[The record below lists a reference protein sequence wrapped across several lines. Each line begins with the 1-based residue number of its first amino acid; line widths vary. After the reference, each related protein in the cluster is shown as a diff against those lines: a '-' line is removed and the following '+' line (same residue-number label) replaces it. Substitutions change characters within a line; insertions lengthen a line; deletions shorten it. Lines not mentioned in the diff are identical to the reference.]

1 MLASRKNV
9 LKILRKFDKSKVNYA
24 IMRNWEF
31 LTKDVRLGKDIDIVI
46 DSKSVGKVG
55 KILLKEGFV
64 REKISPYS
72 HHFGYAKYFPKE
84 LKLVK
89 FHFHVGGISGRHV
102 TYLSANQIL
111 NRRERISKYYVLS
124 PEDLY
129 ISLVLHSPGSKR
141 YSKVVNKLKKLD
153 KEYLR
158 VNLVNIFGWRLGTKV
173 FSSEFSAL
181 KDLKKQI
188 RSKVFWSDPIGALYV
203 IGMSVLWY
211 IPKLIRGSPV
221 VSFIGMDGAGKTTA
235 TSKMVELLKEHRI
248 KSELVYVGRGR
259 GNILPIQFFG
269 RKYKRR
275 EKRIDSNSKKNNDIK
290 FLRKVIYSLAAP
302 VFYLDF
308 LLRYFKVFVARRTK
322 KLVITDRFAT
332 DFLIMKNVPLWLR
345 NLLYILS
352 PKPDAVIYLYN
363 SPKVLY
369 KRKPGHPAGDLE
381 RQEKLYSSVLKKVK
395 KVHRVKSVNEK
406 QTVRDVSE
414 IIFDEIISN

>member
-1 MLASRKNV
+1 MRSRRDV
-9 LKILRKFDKSKVNYA
+9 LKILRNFGQSKVNYA

-31 LTKDVRLGKDIDIVI
+31 LTKDVHLGKDIDIVI
-46 DSKSVGKVG
+46 DSESVGKVG
-55 KILLKEGFV
+55 KILLKEGYI

-72 HHFGYAKYFPKE
+72 HHFGYAKYFPNE

-102 TYLSANQIL
+102 TYLSAEQIL
-111 NRRERISKYYVLS
+111 NRRERIEKYYVLS
-124 PEDLY
+124 PEELY

-141 YSKVVNKLKKLD
+141 YSKVVNKLEKLD
-153 KEYLR
+153 KEYLKF
-158 VNLVNIFGWRLGTKV
+158 NLINILGKRLGTKV
-173 FSSEFSAL
+173 FDSKFSEL
-181 KDLKKQI
+181 KNLKNQI

-203 IGMSVLWY
+203 TGMSALWY
-211 IPKLIRGSPV
+211 LPKVIVGSPV

-235 TSKMVELLKEHRI
+235 TSKMVELLKKHRI

-259 GNILPIQFFG
+259 RNILPIQFFG

-275 EKRIDSNSKKNNDIK
+275 EKQIDSNSKKNNDVN
-290 FLRKVIYSLAAP
+290 LSRKVVYSLAAP

-332 DFLIMKNVPLWLR
+332 DFLIMKNVPLWMR
-345 NLLYILS
+345 NLLYVLS
-352 PKPDAVIYLYN
+352 PKSNAIIYLYN

-381 RQEKLYSSVLKKVK
+381 RQEKLYASVLRKVK
-395 KVHRVKSVNEK
+395 KVHRVKSLNEK
-406 QTVRDVSE
+406 QTIRDVSE

>member
-141 YSKVVNKLKKLD
+141 YSKVANKLKKLD
-153 KEYLR
+153 KRYLS
-158 VNLVNIFGWRLGTKV
+158 VNLINIFGRSLGIRV
-173 FSSEFSAL
+173 FSSKFSDL
-181 KDLKKQI
+181 RNLKKQI
-188 RSKVFWSDPIGALYV
+188 RSKVFWSNPIGALYV
-203 IGMSVLWY
+203 TGMSVLWY
-211 IPKLIRGSPV
+211 LPKLILGSPV
-221 VSFIGMDGAGKTTA
+221 ISFIGMDGAGKTTA

-269 RKYKRR
+269 RKYKQR
-275 EKRIDSNSKKNNDIK
+275 EKRVDSNSKKNDDIK
-290 FLRKVIYSLAAP
+290 FSRKVIYSLSAP
-302 VFYLDF
+302 VFYFDF

-322 KLVITDRFAT
+322 KLVLTDRFAT

-345 NLLYILS
+345 NLLYLLS
-352 PKPDAVIYLYN
+352 PKPNAVIYLYN
-363 SPKVLY
+363 SPKLLY
-369 KRKPGHPAGDLE
+369 KRKPDHPAGDLE
-381 RQEKLYSSVLKKVK
+381 RQEKLYASVLEKVK

>member
-46 DSKSVGKVG
+46 DSKSVGNVG

-141 YSKVVNKLKKLD
+141 YSKVANKLKKLD
-153 KEYLR
+153 KRYLS
-158 VNLVNIFGWRLGTKV
+158 VNLINIFGRSLGTRV
-173 FSSEFSAL
+173 FSSKFSDL
-181 KDLKKQI
+181 RNLKKQI
-188 RSKVFWSDPIGALYV
+188 RSKVFWSNPIGALYV
-203 IGMSVLWY
+203 TGMSVLWY
-211 IPKLIRGSPV
+211 LPKLILGSPV
-221 VSFIGMDGAGKTTA
+221 ISFIGMDGAGKTTA

-269 RKYKRR
+269 RKYKQR
-275 EKRIDSNSKKNNDIK
+275 EKRVDSNSKKNDDIK
-290 FLRKVIYSLAAP
+290 FSRKVIYSLSAP
-302 VFYLDF
+302 VFYFDF

-322 KLVITDRFAT
+322 KLVLTDRFAT

-345 NLLYILS
+345 NLLYLLS
-352 PKPDAVIYLYN
+352 PKPNAVIYLYN
-363 SPKVLY
+363 SPKLLY
-369 KRKPGHPAGDLE
+369 KRKPDHPAGDLE
-381 RQEKLYSSVLKKVK
+381 RQEKLYASVLEKVK

>member
-141 YSKVVNKLKKLD
+141 YSKVANKLKKLD
-153 KEYLR
+153 KRYLS
-158 VNLVNIFGWRLGTKV
+158 VNLINIFGRSLGTRV
-173 FSSEFSAL
+173 FSSKFSDL
-181 KDLKKQI
+181 RNLKKQI
-188 RSKVFWSDPIGALYV
+188 RSKVFWSNPIGALYV
-203 IGMSVLWY
+203 TGMSVLWY
-211 IPKLIRGSPV
+211 LPKLILGSPV
-221 VSFIGMDGAGKTTA
+221 ISFIGMDGAGKTTA

-269 RKYKRR
+269 RKYKQR
-275 EKRIDSNSKKNNDIK
+275 EKRVDSNSKKNDDIK
-290 FLRKVIYSLAAP
+290 FSRKVIYSLSAP
-302 VFYLDF
+302 VFYFDF

-322 KLVITDRFAT
+322 KLVLTDRFAT

-345 NLLYILS
+345 NLLYLLS
-352 PKPDAVIYLYN
+352 PKPNAVIYLYN
-363 SPKVLY
+363 SPKLLY
-369 KRKPGHPAGDLE
+369 KRKPDHPAGDLE
-381 RQEKLYSSVLKKVK
+381 RQEKLYASVLEKVK

>member
-1 MLASRKNV
+1 MTSRESA
-9 LKILRKFDKSKVNYA
+9 LKILMKFGQSKVNYV

-31 LTKDVRLGKDIDIVI
+31 LTAEVNLGKDIDIVV
-46 DSKSVGKVG
+46 DSASVGKVA
-55 KILLKEGFV
+55 KILLKEGYV
-64 REKISPYS
+64 RERISPYS
-72 HHFGYAKYFPKE
+72 HHFGYAKYFPQE

-102 TYLSANQIL
+102 TYLSAKQL
-111 NRRERISKYYVLS
+111 LKRRKKIGKYYVVS

-141 YSKVVNKLKKLD
+141 YSKVANKLKNLD
-153 KEYLR
+153 NVYLKS
-158 VNLVNIFGWRLGTKV
+158 NLVNIFGTSFGTKV
-173 FSSEFSAL
+173 FKRRFSKL
-181 KDLKKQI
+181 NTLKKRI
-188 RSKVFWSDPIGALYV
+188 RSKVFWSDPSGALYAT
-203 IGMSVLWY
+203 GMSALWY
-211 IPKLIRGSPV
+211 IPKLIRGAPV
-221 VSFIGMDGAGKTTA
+221 ISFIGMDGSGKTTA
-235 TSKMVELLKEHRI
+235 TSKMIDLLKAHRI

-275 EKRIDSNSKKNNDIK
+275 EKQIDSYSKKSKNVK
-290 FLRKVIYSLAAP
+290 FSRKIVYSLAAP

-308 LLRYFKVFVARRTK
+308 LLRYFKVFVSRRTK

-332 DFLIMKNVPLWLR
+332 DFLIMKNVPSWLR
-345 NLLYILS
+345 KVLYILS

-381 RQEKLYSSVLKKVK
+381 RQEKLYTAVLRKVK
-395 KVHRVKSVNEK
+395 KVHRVKSLNEK
-406 QTVRDVSE
+406 QTIRDVSE
-414 IIFDEIISN
+414 IIFNEIISN

>member
-1 MLASRKNV
+1 MSSRKNA
-9 LKILRKFDKSKVNYA
+9 LRILRKFGQSKVNYA

-46 DSKSVGKVG
+46 DSKSVGKAG

-72 HHFGYAKYFPKE
+72 HHFGYAKYFSKE

-102 TYLSANQIL
+102 TYLSAEQIL
-111 NRRERISKYYVLS
+111 RRRERIGKYYVLS

-158 VNLVNIFGWRLGTKV
+158 VNLIDIFGTSLGTKV
-173 FSSEFSAL
+173 FESKFSDLRNL
-181 KDLKKQI
+181 KTQI
-188 RSKVFWSDPIGALYV
+188 RGKVSLGDPIGAIYIL
-203 IGMSVLWY
+203 GMSVIWY

-221 VSFIGMDGAGKTTA
+221 VSFIGMDGSGKTTA
-235 TSKMVELLKEHRI
+235 TSKMIELLKEHRI

-275 EKRIDSNSKKNNDIK
+275 EKQIDSKSKKNKDIK
-290 FLRKVIYSLAAP
+290 FSRKVLYSLAAP

-308 LLRYFKVFVARRTK
+308 LLRYFRVFVARRTK
-322 KLVITDRFAT
+322 KVVITDRFAT

-352 PKPDAVIYLYN
+352 PKPNAVIYLYN
-363 SPKVLY
+363 SPRLLY

-381 RQEKLYSSVLKKVK
+381 RQEKLYASVLRKVK
-395 KVHRVKSVNEK
+395 KVHRVKSLNEC
-406 QTVRDVSE
+406 QTIQDVSE
-414 IIFDEIISN
+414 IIFGEIISN

>member
-1 MLASRKNV
+1 MNSRGTV
-9 LKILRKFDKSKVNYA
+9 LKILGKFEQSKVNYA

-31 LTKDVRLGKDIDIVI
+31 LSKEVNLGKDIDIVI
-46 DSKSVGKVG
+46 DSKSVGNIAK
-55 KILLKEGFV
+55 LLIKEGYT
-64 REKISPYS
+64 RENISPYS

-102 TYLSANQIL
+102 NYLSAEQL
-111 NRRERISKYYVLS
+111 LSRRKKIGKYYIMS

-129 ISLVLHSPGSKR
+129 ISLILHSPGSKR
-141 YSKVVNKLKKLD
+141 YSKVVNKLKNLD
-153 KEYLR
+153 EEYLKL
-158 VNLVNIFGWRLGTKV
+158 NLVNIFGHSFGAEV
-173 FSSEFSAL
+173 FDSEFSNLRAI
-181 KDLKKQI
+181 KNRI
-188 RSKVFWSDPIGALYV
+188 RSKVFWNDPLGALYV
-203 IGMSVLWY
+203 IGMSVFWY
-211 IPKLIRGSPV
+211 VPKLIRGAPV
-221 VSFIGMDGAGKTTA
+221 ISFIGMDGSGKTTA
-235 TSKMVELLKEHRI
+235 TSKMIDLLKVHRI

-275 EKRIDSNSKKNNDIK
+275 EKQIDSDSKKSGNVK
-290 FLRKVIYSLAAP
+290 FSRKVVYSLAAP

-345 NLLYILS
+345 KLLYILS
-352 PKPDAVIYLYN
+352 PKPNVVIYLYN

-381 RQEKLYSSVLKKVK
+381 RQEKLYSMVLKQVK
-395 KVHRVKSVNEK
+395 KVHKVKSLNEN
-406 QTVRDVSE
+406 QTIRDVSE

>member
-1 MLASRKNV
+1 MKSRGNA
-9 LKILRKFDKSKVNYA
+9 LEILRKFGDSKVNYV

-31 LTKDVRLGKDIDIVI
+31 LTKDVNLGKDIDIVI

-55 KILLKEGFV
+55 KILAKEGFV

-72 HHFGYAKYFPKE
+72 HHFGYAKYFPRE

-102 TYLSANQIL
+102 TYLSAEQL
-111 NRRERISKYYVLS
+111 LKRRKKIGKYYVVS

-141 YSKVVNKLKKLD
+141 YTKVANKLKNLD
-153 KEYLR
+153 EAYLKSNF
-158 VNLVNIFGWRLGTKV
+158 VDIFGRSLGTKV
-173 FSSEFSAL
+173 FASEFSDL
-181 KDLKKQI
+181 RKLKKQI
-188 RSKVFWSDPIGALYV
+188 RSNVFWSDPIGALYV
-203 IGMSVLWY
+203 TGMSALWY
-211 IPKLIRGSPV
+211 IPKFIRGSPV

-235 TSKMVELLKEHRI
+235 TSKMIELLKEHRI

-269 RKYKRR
+269 REYKRR
-275 EKRIDSNSKKNNDIK
+275 EKRIDSNSKRSKDIK
-290 FLRKVIYSLAAP
+290 FSRKVVYSLAAP

-345 NLLYILS
+345 NLLYLLS
-352 PKPDAVIYLYN
+352 PKPSAVIYLYN
-363 SPKVLY
+363 SPGVLY
-369 KRKPGHPAGDLE
+369 RRKPGHPAGDLE
-381 RQEKLYSSVLKKVK
+381 RQEKLYTSVLRKVK
-395 KVHRVKSVNEK
+395 KVHSIKSLNEK
-406 QTVRDVSE
+406 QTFQDVSE

>member
-1 MLASRKNV
+1 MLASRKNA
-9 LKILRKFDKSKVNYA
+9 LKILRKFGQAKVNYA
-24 IMRNWEF
+24 IMRNLEF

-55 KILLKEGFV
+55 KILVKEGYV

-72 HHFGYAKYFPKE
+72 HHFGYVKYFPKE

-102 TYLSANQIL
+102 TYLSAEQIL
-111 NRRERISKYYVLS
+111 NRREEVEKCYVLS

-141 YSKVVNKLKKLD
+141 YSKVANKLKKLD

-158 VNLVNIFGWRLGTKV
+158 VNLVNIFGRSLGTKV
-173 FSSEFSAL
+173 FDSKFSDL
-181 KDLKKQI
+181 GKLKKQI
-188 RSKVFWSDPIGALYV
+188 RSKVFWSDPVGALYV
-203 IGMSVLWY
+203 TGMSVLWY
-211 IPKLIRGSPV
+211 LPKLIRGAPV
-221 VSFIGMDGAGKTTA
+221 ISFIGMDGSGKTTA
-235 TSKMVELLKEHRI
+235 TSKMIELLKEHRI

-269 RKYKRR
+269 REYKRR
-275 EKRIDSNSKKNNDIK
+275 EKRIDSNSKRSKDIK
-290 FLRKVIYSLAAP
+290 FSRKVVYSLAAP

-345 NLLYILS
+345 NLLYLLS
-352 PKPDAVIYLYN
+352 PKPSAVIYLYN
-363 SPKVLY
+363 SPGVLY
-369 KRKPGHPAGDLE
+369 RRKPGHPAGDLE
-381 RQEKLYSSVLKKVK
+381 RQEKLYTSVLRKVK
-395 KVHRVKSVNEK
+395 KVHSIKSLNEK
-406 QTVRDVSE
+406 QTFQDVSE

>member
-9 LKILRKFDKSKVNYA
+9 LKIMGKFGQSKVNYA
-24 IMRNWEF
+24 IMRNWDF
-31 LTKDVRLGKDIDIVI
+31 LTKEVKLGKDIDIVI

-55 KILLKEGFV
+55 KILLKEGYV
-64 REKISPYS
+64 RERISPYS
-72 HHFGYAKYFPKE
+72 NHFGYAKYFPNE

-102 TYLSANQIL
+102 NYLSDDQIL
-111 NRRERISKYYVLS
+111 NRREKVGKAYVLS

-153 KEYLR
+153 KEYLS
-158 VNLVNIFGWRLGTKV
+158 VNLVNILGWNLGTKV
-173 FSSEFSAL
+173 FDSKFSNL
-181 KDLKKQI
+181 KNLKKQI

-203 IGMSVLWY
+203 TGMSALWY
-211 IPKLIRGSPV
+211 LPKVIVGAPV

-235 TSKMVELLKEHRI
+235 TSKMINLLKDHRI

-259 GNILPIQFFG
+259 GNMLPIQFFG

-275 EKRIDSNSKKNNDIK
+275 EKRIDSNSRNDDIK
-290 FLRKVIYSLAAP
+290 FSRKIVYSLAAP

-308 LLRYFKVFVARRTK
+308 LLRYFKVIVARRTK

-345 NLLYILS
+345 TLLYVLS
-352 PKPDAVIYLYN
+352 PKPNAVIYLYN

-381 RQEKLYSSVLKKVK
+381 RQEKLYTSVLRKVK
-395 KVHRVKSVNEK
+395 KVHRVKSLNEK
-406 QTVRDVSE
+406 QTIREVSE

>member
-1 MLASRKNV
+1 MRSRRDV
-9 LKILRKFDKSKVNYA
+9 LKILRNFGQSKVNYA

-31 LTKDVRLGKDIDIVI
+31 LTKDVHLGKDIDIVI

-55 KILLKEGFV
+55 KILIKENYV

-89 FHFHVGGISGRHV
+89 FHCHVGGISGRHV
-102 TYLSANQIL
+102 TDLSAEQIL
-111 NRRERISKYYVLS
+111 NRRERIEQYYVLS
-124 PEDLY
+124 PEELY

-141 YSKVVNKLKKLD
+141 YSKVVNKLEKLD
-153 KEYLR
+153 KEYLKF
-158 VNLVNIFGWRLGTKV
+158 NLINILGKRLGTKV
-173 FSSEFSAL
+173 FDSKFSEL
-181 KDLKKQI
+181 KNLKNQI

-203 IGMSVLWY
+203 TGMSALWY
-211 IPKLIRGSPV
+211 LPKVIVGSPV

-235 TSKMVELLKEHRI
+235 TSKMVELLKKHRI

-259 GNILPIQFFG
+259 RNILPIQFFG

-275 EKRIDSNSKKNNDIK
+275 EKQIDSNSKKNNDVN
-290 FLRKVIYSLAAP
+290 LSRKVVYSLAAP

-322 KLVITDRFAT
+322 KLVITDRFST

-345 NLLYILS
+345 KLLYLLS
-352 PKPDAVIYLYN
+352 PKPKVVIYLYN

-369 KRKPGHPAGDLE
+369 KRKPGHPVGDLE
-381 RQEKLYSSVLKKVK
+381 RQEKLYSSVLKQVK
-395 KVHRVKSVNEK
+395 KVHRVKSLNEN
-406 QTVRDVSE
+406 QTIRDVSE